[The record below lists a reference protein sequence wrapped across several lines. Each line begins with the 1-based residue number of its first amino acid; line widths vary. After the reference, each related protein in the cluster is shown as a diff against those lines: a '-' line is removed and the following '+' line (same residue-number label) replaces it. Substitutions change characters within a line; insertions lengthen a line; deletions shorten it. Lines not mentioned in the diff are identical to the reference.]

1 MARNQR
7 KQSGKS
13 REKNIRI
20 IPIGGMGEIGKNMFA
35 LEYEDEIMLID
46 GGLAF
51 PDADMLG
58 VDILVPKIDWV
69 VENAAK
75 IKGWVLT
82 HGHEDHIGGLPYML
96 KLLPKIPMYGAK
108 LTLGLL
114 RGKFEE
120 FKLKESDVDLR
131 EITTDERIKLSK
143 YFTVDYF
150 RMTHSIPDNSGLIIH
165 TPIGRIVHTGD
176 FKLDYNPADGK
187 TSHLH
192 KLAQAGEEGVLA
204 LISDSTNAERP
215 GYTPSERDVM
225 NAVDQIVSKTRGRVI
240 VTTFSSHVHR
250 LQNFVRVA
258 ERYDRRVVIE
268 GRSMIKNTTI
278 AQELGYLEVKEPLVS
293 TDQMND
299 LADDKVL
306 FLCTGSQG
314 QPMAALSRLASRT
327 HRKISLKAGDTVI
340 MSSNPIPGN
349 EEAVGRVI
357 NQLYALGVNVYYPP
371 TYKVHASG
379 HASQEELKL
388 ILDLTRP
395 KFFIPWHG
403 EVRHQVNHVKLAEGM
418 SNPPQKSLIAENGDI
433 LELSRDDLRK
443 VGQIDSGVIYIDNM
457 GKVGEEITEPVIR
470 DRQTLSS
477 DGVVVIMALAGK
489 QPSVEVISRG
499 VAPNHR
505 ELHAEI
511 EKIAMDGLQKGIR
524 EKRRLGDIRDD
535 IFYPVRRYLRKA
547 TGRNPLIVP
556 TVLEG

>member
-7 KQSGKS
+7 RQGGKS

-150 RMTHSIPDNSGLIIH
+150 RMTHSIPDNSGIIIH

-225 NAVDQIVSKTRGRVI
+225 NAVDQIVSRTKGRVI

-258 ERYDRRVVIE
+258 ERYDRRVIIE

-418 SNPPQKSLIAENGDI
+418 SNPPQKSLIPENGDV

-443 VGQIDSGVIYIDNM
+443 VGQIDSGVIFIDNM

>member
-1 MARNQR
+1 M
-7 KQSGKS
+7 
-13 REKNIRI
+13 
-20 IPIGGMGEIGKNMFA
+20 
-35 LEYEDEIMLID
+35 
-46 GGLAF
+46 
-51 PDADMLG
+51 
-58 VDILVPKIDWV
+58 
-69 VENAAK
+69 
-75 IKGWVLT
+75 
-82 HGHEDHIGGLPYML
+82 
-96 KLLPKIPMYGAK
+96 
-108 LTLGLL
+108 
-114 RGKFEE
+114 
-120 FKLKESDVDLR
+120 
-131 EITTDERIKLSK
+131 
-143 YFTVDYF
+143 
-150 RMTHSIPDNSGLIIH
+150 
-165 TPIGRIVHTGD
+165 
-176 FKLDYNPADGK
+176 
-187 TSHLH
+187 
-192 KLAQAGEEGVLA
+192 A

-395 KFFIPWHG
+395 KVFIPWHG

-443 VGQIDSGVIYIDNM
+443 VGQIDSGVIFID
-457 GKVGEEITEPVIR
+457 
-470 DRQTLSS
+470 
-477 DGVVVIMALAGK
+477 
-489 QPSVEVISRG
+489 
-499 VAPNHR
+499 
-505 ELHAEI
+505 
-511 EKIAMDGLQKGIR
+511 
-524 EKRRLGDIRDD
+524 
-535 IFYPVRRYLRKA
+535 
-547 TGRNPLIVP
+547 
-556 TVLEG
+556 

>member
-1 MARNQR
+1 MASNER
-7 KQSGKS
+7 KV
-13 REKNIRI
+13 RI
-20 IPIGGMGEIGKNMFA
+20 IPFGGMGEIGKNMFA
-35 LEYEDEIMLID
+35 FEYENEILLVD

-58 VDILVPKIDWV
+58 VDILVPKIDWI
-69 VENAAK
+69 VENAHRV
-75 IKGWVLT
+75 KGWVLT

-120 FKLKESDVDLR
+120 FKLSESDVDLR
-131 EITTDERIKLSK
+131 EISTDDRVKISK
-143 YFTVDYF
+143 YFTVDFF

-165 TPIGRIVHTGD
+165 TPLGRIVHSGD

-225 NAVDQIVSKTRGRVI
+225 NAVEEIVAKTKGRVI

-250 LQNFVRVA
+250 LQNFIRVA
-258 ERYDRRVVIE
+258 ERHDRRVIIE
-268 GRSMIKNTTI
+268 GRSMIKNTRI
-278 AQELGYLEVKEPLVS
+278 AQELGYLEVKHPLVS
-293 TDQMND
+293 TDEISD

-314 QPMAALSRLASRT
+314 QPMAALSRLAAGN
-327 HRKISLKAGDTVI
+327 HRKINLKPGDTVI

-357 NQLYALGVNVYYPP
+357 NQLYERRVNVYYPP

-395 KFFIPWHG
+395 TFFLPWHG
-403 EVRHQVNHVKLAEGM
+403 EVRHQVNHQRLAEGM
-418 SNPPQKSLIAENGDI
+418 STPPKKILIAENGNIVD
-433 LELSRDDLRK
+433 LTRDDIK
-443 VGQIDSGVIYIDNM
+443 VNGQVEAGVIYIDSV
-457 GKVGEEITEPVIR
+457 GKTADEITEPIIR
-470 DRQTLSS
+470 DRQMLSNE
-477 DGVVVIMALAGK
+477 GVVVIMALAGR
-489 QPSVEVISRG
+489 QPTVEVITRG
-499 VAPNHR
+499 VAQNHK
-505 ELHAEI
+505 ELDKEI
-511 EKIAMDGLQKGIR
+511 ERIALENLQKGIR
-524 EKRRLGDIRDD
+524 EKRRLNDIRDD
-535 IFYPVRRYLRKA
+535 IFYPIRRYLRKT

-556 TVLEG
+556 TVIEG